1 MIREDLICISA
12 FCFAF
17 LTHTCTH
24 AHYTHV
30 FGAVTD
36 PFQARLPRVGF
47 SGLSSPEGPVCLCA
61 LLRLQGARCPPTVP
75 AEGSWPVL
83 VLGTPGFLLPPG
95 WADGLLPLFTPSGL
109 EQKCLIWPINLPDS
123 TTGWEKIYKTL
134 PVNSPSPSLLLST
147 L

>member
-1 MIREDLICISA
+1 MIREDFICISA

-17 LTHTCTH
+17 LTHICTH

-36 PFQARLPRVGF
+36 PFQARLPRAGC
-47 SGLSSPEGPVCLCA
+47 SGCLLLRA
-61 LLRLQGARCPPTVP
+61 LFASVLLRLQGARCPPTVP

-83 VLGTPGFLLPPG
+83 VLGTPGFLPPPG
-95 WADGLLPLFTPSGL
+95 WADGRLPLFTPSGL